1 MQSVINLN
9 QLTWLLWPLLLVAWS
24 CWRRER
30 WTAGAIAFGVALS
43 FKSFLGL
50 FLIWLALKRQWRALA
65 VSLASCAAALA
76 VGIMA
81 YGVDVFRAWM
91 GALGS
96 VEWSYAVMNASWRG
110 IVSRS
115 LTATG
120 SAGAPLIV
128 RPDLVTP
135 LFVIGAAAVLVVT
148 FLRAARQGVEDSWPA
163 LMASSL
169 LVSPLGWLYYI
180 WWVLPGI
187 RPSRLLVA
195 APLLWVPMVCV
206 LWGQPSGW
214 ATVTI
219 GSVFFWGLLL
229 AWGYFIGYGVRGIG
243 PVHARQVVQRDAHAP
258 AVR

>member
-1 MQSVINLN
+1 V
-9 QLTWLLWPLLLVAWS
+9 S
-24 CWRRER
+24 C
-30 WTAGAIAFGVALS
+30 AVAL
-43 FKSFLGL
+43 
-50 FLIWLALKRQWRALA
+50 
-65 VSLASCAAALA
+65 
-76 VGIMA
+76 GIGIAA
-81 YGVDVFRAWM
+81 YGVDVFRAWIA
-91 GALGS
+91 ALGS

-110 IVSRS
+110 IVTRT
-115 LTATG
+115 LTPSG
-120 SAGAPLIV
+120 SAGAPLV
-128 RPDLVTP
+128 VSPEAVTP
-135 LFVIGAAAVLVVT
+135 LFALGAAAILLVT
-148 FLRAARQGVEDSWPA
+148 FFRTARQSVEDSWPT

-187 RPSRLLVA
+187 RPSRLLIA

-229 AWGYFIGYGVRGIG
+229 AWGDFVGYGVGRVR
-243 PVHARQVVQRDAHAP
+243 PVHARQVVQRDSHAP